1 MSPSSKYT
9 ASVIYIIAKEG
20 VERSSFYGMRFHPCY
35 TFGNA
40 NLQSSSGPGPCVT
53 GFIKERKDKSQMA
66 HELLVCG

>member
-1 MSPSSKYT
+1 MSQSSTYT
-9 ASVIYIIAKEG
+9 ADIIYISTNQGFEIT
-20 VERSSFYGMRFHPCY
+20 SFYGMRFHPCY

>member
-1 MSPSSKYT
+1 MSQGSKYT
-9 ASVIYIIAKEG
+9 TSIIYIIANEWA
-20 VERSSFYGMRFHPCY
+20 ERFNFNCMGFHPCY

-40 NLQSSSGPGPCVT
+40 NLQSCSGPRPCVT